1 MTHQQFSAW
10 DACYHFLVP
19 ISDTTPEAE
28 AVWLKIQ
35 RSKTGE
41 QRLLEALEM
50 SLFVK
55 EVTKSGIRHH
65 HPDWDEKQV
74 ERELL
79 RQTFLPNPLP
89 HRLR

>member
-1 MTHQQFSAW
+1 
-10 DACYHFLVP
+10 VP
-19 ISDTTPEAE
+19 ISDTTPEAQ
-28 AVWLKIQ
+28 AIWLQIQ

-50 SLFVK
+50 SLLVK
-55 EVTKSGIRHH
+55 EVTKSGIRRD

-79 RQTFLPNPLP
+79 RQIFLPKPLP